1 MGIYGVAL
9 ILWRFVIET
18 DITLDISK
26 ISFIGL
32 NKKSKAIE
40 CLYETAVTND
50 DVRLIASLTPVE
62 NIQNESLEEIEISY
76 KSEEKKE
83 KLNA

>member
-1 MGIYGVAL
+1 M
-9 ILWRFVIET
+9 
-18 DITLDISK
+18 
-26 ISFIGL
+26 

-62 NIQNESLEEIEISY
+62 NIQNEPLEEIEISY